1 MKAGRNRL
9 RKGGALPPMQT
20 DMRKSVRDTTYM
32 ETVFPA
38 EFKEHPDDADFFPDF
53 AKMDIPENL
62 GETLIEALSNSGIPE
77 TDAIGTSVEGTTG
90 LQTGLVLKQFKQE
103 ENMENKDVSKLKE
116 EVKKVEGVNDVI
128 WIDDAI
134 DLSVPKEILPED
146 IRDIF
151 YSEKSTLMII
161 KFAGTDASTETE
173 KALSDVRKIAGKQ
186 AFLSGVAGVIK
197 DTKDL
202 ANKETPIYVLIAVI
216 LSIIILSITMESY
229 VIPIVFLSSIGIAI
243 IYNMGS
249 NVIFENISY
258 VTKALSAVLQL
269 GVTMDYSIFLLHRYD
284 EERESRENKVEA
296 MANAI
301 EATIES
307 VVGSALTTVAG
318 FLALCVMDLALGKD
332 IGLVMAKGVV
342 IGVICTITI
351 LPALV
356 LTFDKVIH
364 KYKHKNILPT
374 FQKSSSFII
383 KHHKVIVL
391 ISLLILIPAAIGK
404 EKASVYY
411 NLDESLP
418 DNLPSI
424 VANDKLKN
432 EFNMVSTN
440 IILVRDDLDRY
451 KVKEM
456 VKELNNVD
464 GVTMAAALESVL
476 GSRIPENFL
485 PNELLEQVK
494 KGGYEGI
501 IVNSKY
507 KSATNEVA
515 VQLDEINE
523 IVKKYDPEGL
533 VGGEAPLTNDLVT
546 IADSDFKKVSIF
558 SIVAIFLIIMVIFKS
573 ISVPVLLV
581 LAIEL
586 AIFINLGI
594 PYYTGT
600 TIPFISSI
608 VIGTIQLGA
617 TVDYAIL
624 LTSRFK
630 EELSNTNDKKEAMI
644 KALQSSSRSIITSA
658 LTFFGATAGVGIISE
673 LEMISSLCVLMAR
686 GAIISMLVILFVLPG
701 VLLMFEGIIVK
712 TSKSFIICK
721 KEEK

>member
-1 MKAGRNRL
+1 MNKVSKAIAQSRMLILVIAFLLLIPSVLGYLKTDVNYDIL
-9 RKGGALPPMQT
+9 GYLP
-20 DMRKSVRDTTYM
+20 DELDTRI
-32 ETVFPA
+32 A
-38 EFKEHPDDADFFPDF
+38 QSILKDDFDCGS
-53 AKMDIPENL
+53 L
-62 GETLIEALSNSGIPE
+62 GMLI
-77 TDAIGTSVEGTTG
+77 V
-90 LQTGLVLKQFKQE
+90 

-151 YSEKSTLMII
+151 YSENSTLMII

-440 IILVRDDLDRY
+440 IILVSDDLDRY

-515 VQLDEINE
+515 LQLDEINE

-581 LAIEL
+581 LAIKL

-701 VLLMFEGIIVK
+701 ILLMFEGIIIK
-712 TSKSFIICK
+712 TSKSFIMCK

>member
-1 MKAGRNRL
+1 MNKVSKAIAQSRMLILVIAFLLLIPSVLGYLKTDVNYDIL
-9 RKGGALPPMQT
+9 GYLP
-20 DMRKSVRDTTYM
+20 DELDTRI
-32 ETVFPA
+32 A
-38 EFKEHPDDADFFPDF
+38 QSILKDDFDCGS
-53 AKMDIPENL
+53 L
-62 GETLIEALSNSGIPE
+62 GMLII
-77 TDAIGTSVEGTTG
+77 
-90 LQTGLVLKQFKQE
+90 

-151 YSEKSTLMII
+151 YSENSTLMII

-173 KALSDVRKIAGKQ
+173 NALSDVRKIAGKQ

-712 TSKSFIICK
+712 TSKSFIMCK

>member
-1 MKAGRNRL
+1 MNKVSKAIAQSRMLILVIAFLLLIPSVLGYLKTDVNYDIL
-9 RKGGALPPMQT
+9 GYLP
-20 DMRKSVRDTTYM
+20 DELDTRI
-32 ETVFPA
+32 A
-38 EFKEHPDDADFFPDF
+38 QSILKDDFDCGS
-53 AKMDIPENL
+53 L
-62 GETLIEALSNSGIPE
+62 GMLI
-77 TDAIGTSVEGTTG
+77 V
-90 LQTGLVLKQFKQE
+90 
-103 ENMENKDVSKLKE
+103 ENMEDKDVSKLKE

-151 YSEKSTLMII
+151 YSENSTLMII
-161 KFAGTDASTETE
+161 KFVGTDASTETE
-173 KALSDVRKIAGKQ
+173 NALSDVRKIAGKQ

-440 IILVRDDLDRY
+440 IILVSDDLDRY

-464 GVTMAAALESVL
+464 GVTMAASLESVL

-573 ISVPVLLV
+573 ISVPILLV

-701 VLLMFEGIIVK
+701 ILLIFEGIIIK
-712 TSKSFIICK
+712 TSKSFIRCK

>member
-1 MKAGRNRL
+1 MNKVSKAIAQSRMLILVIAFLLLIPSVLGYLKTDVNYDIL
-9 RKGGALPPMQT
+9 GYLP
-20 DMRKSVRDTTYM
+20 DELDTRI
-32 ETVFPA
+32 A
-38 EFKEHPDDADFFPDF
+38 QSILKDDFDCGS
-53 AKMDIPENL
+53 L
-62 GETLIEALSNSGIPE
+62 GMLI
-77 TDAIGTSVEGTTG
+77 V
-90 LQTGLVLKQFKQE
+90 

-151 YSEKSTLMII
+151 YSENSTLMII

-712 TSKSFIICK
+712 KSKSFIMCK

>member
-1 MKAGRNRL
+1 MNKVSKAIAQSRMLILVIAFLLLIPSVLGYLKTDVNYDIL
-9 RKGGALPPMQT
+9 GYLP
-20 DMRKSVRDTTYM
+20 DELDTRI
-32 ETVFPA
+32 A
-38 EFKEHPDDADFFPDF
+38 QSILKDDFDCGS
-53 AKMDIPENL
+53 L
-62 GETLIEALSNSGIPE
+62 GMLI
-77 TDAIGTSVEGTTG
+77 V
-90 LQTGLVLKQFKQE
+90 

-151 YSEKSTLMII
+151 YSENSTLMII

-630 EELSNTNDKKEAMI
+630 EELSNTNDKKESMI

-712 TSKSFIICK
+712 TSKSFIMCK

>member
-1 MKAGRNRL
+1 MNKVSKAIAQSRMLILVIAFLLLIPSVLGYLKTDVNYDIL
-9 RKGGALPPMQT
+9 GYLP
-20 DMRKSVRDTTYM
+20 DELDTRI
-32 ETVFPA
+32 A
-38 EFKEHPDDADFFPDF
+38 QSILKDDFDCGS
-53 AKMDIPENL
+53 L
-62 GETLIEALSNSGIPE
+62 GMLI
-77 TDAIGTSVEGTTG
+77 V
-90 LQTGLVLKQFKQE
+90 
-103 ENMENKDVSKLKE
+103 ENMEDKDVSKLKE

-151 YSEKSTLMII
+151 YSENSTLMII
-161 KFAGTDASTETE
+161 KFVGTDASTETE
-173 KALSDVRKIAGKQ
+173 NALSDVRKIAGKQ

-440 IILVRDDLDRY
+440 IILVSDDLDRY

-701 VLLMFEGIIVK
+701 ILLIFEGIIIK
-712 TSKSFIICK
+712 TSKSFIRCK

>member
-1 MKAGRNRL
+1 MNKVSKAIAQSRMLILVIAFLLLIPSVLGYLKTDVNYDIL
-9 RKGGALPPMQT
+9 GYLP
-20 DMRKSVRDTTYM
+20 DELDTRI
-32 ETVFPA
+32 A
-38 EFKEHPDDADFFPDF
+38 QSILKDDFDCGS
-53 AKMDIPENL
+53 L
-62 GETLIEALSNSGIPE
+62 GMLI
-77 TDAIGTSVEGTTG
+77 V
-90 LQTGLVLKQFKQE
+90 

-116 EVKKVEGVNDVI
+116 EVKKVGGVNDVI

-146 IRDIF
+146 IRDVF
-151 YSEKSTLMII
+151 YSENSTLMII

-374 FQKSSSFII
+374 FQKTSSFII

-581 LAIEL
+581 LSIEL

-630 EELSNTNDKKEAMI
+630 EELANTNDKKEAMI

-701 VLLMFEGIIVK
+701 ILLMFEGIIVK
-712 TSKSFIICK
+712 TSKSFIRCK

>member
-1 MKAGRNRL
+1 MNKVSKAIAQSRMLILVIAFLLLIPSVLGYLKTDVNYDIL
-9 RKGGALPPMQT
+9 GYLP
-20 DMRKSVRDTTYM
+20 DELDTRI
-32 ETVFPA
+32 A
-38 EFKEHPDDADFFPDF
+38 QSILKDDFDCGS
-53 AKMDIPENL
+53 L
-62 GETLIEALSNSGIPE
+62 GMLI
-77 TDAIGTSVEGTTG
+77 V
-90 LQTGLVLKQFKQE
+90 
-103 ENMENKDVSKLKE
+103 ENMEDKDVSKLKE

-151 YSEKSTLMII
+151 YSENSTLMII
-161 KFAGTDASTETE
+161 KFVGTDASTETE
-173 KALSDVRKIAGKQ
+173 NALSDVRKIAGKQ

-440 IILVRDDLDRY
+440 IILVSDDLDRY

-464 GVTMAAALESVL
+464 GVTMAASLESVL

-573 ISVPVLLV
+573 ISVPILLV

-644 KALQSSSRSIITSA
+644 KALQNSSRSIITSA

-701 VLLMFEGIIVK
+701 ILLIFEGIIIK
-712 TSKSFIICK
+712 TSKSFIMCK

>member
-1 MKAGRNRL
+1 MLILVIAFLLLIPSVLGYLKTDVNYDILGY
-9 RKGGALPPMQT
+9 LP
-20 DMRKSVRDTTYM
+20 DELDTRI
-32 ETVFPA
+32 A
-38 EFKEHPDDADFFPDF
+38 QSILKDDFDCGS
-53 AKMDIPENL
+53 L
-62 GETLIEALSNSGIPE
+62 GMLI
-77 TDAIGTSVEGTTG
+77 V
-90 LQTGLVLKQFKQE
+90 

-151 YSEKSTLMII
+151 YSENSTLMII

-712 TSKSFIICK
+712 TSKSFIMCK

>member
-1 MKAGRNRL
+1 MDKVSKAIAQSRMLILVIAFLLLIPSVLGYLKTDVNYDIL
-9 RKGGALPPMQT
+9 GYLP
-20 DMRKSVRDTTYM
+20 DELDTRI
-32 ETVFPA
+32 A
-38 EFKEHPDDADFFPDF
+38 QSILKDDFDCGS
-53 AKMDIPENL
+53 L
-62 GETLIEALSNSGIPE
+62 GMLI
-77 TDAIGTSVEGTTG
+77 V
-90 LQTGLVLKQFKQE
+90 

-151 YSEKSTLMII
+151 YSENSTLMII

-173 KALSDVRKIAGKQ
+173 NALSDVRKIAGKQ

-476 GSRIPENFL
+476 GSRVPENFL

-712 TSKSFIICK
+712 TSKSFIMCK

>member
-1 MKAGRNRL
+1 MNKVSKAIAQSRMLILVIAFLLLIPSVLGYLKTDVNYDIL
-9 RKGGALPPMQT
+9 GYLP
-20 DMRKSVRDTTYM
+20 DELDTRI
-32 ETVFPA
+32 A
-38 EFKEHPDDADFFPDF
+38 QSILKDDFDCGS
-53 AKMDIPENL
+53 L
-62 GETLIEALSNSGIPE
+62 GMLI
-77 TDAIGTSVEGTTG
+77 V
-90 LQTGLVLKQFKQE
+90 

-151 YSEKSTLMII
+151 YSENSTLMII

-173 KALSDVRKIAGKQ
+173 NALSDVRKIAGKQ

-229 VIPIVFLSSIGIAI
+229 VIPIIFLSSIGIAI

-332 IGLVMAKGVV
+332 IGLVMAKGVI
-342 IGVICTITI
+342 IGVVCTITI

-533 VGGEAPLTNDLVT
+533 IGGEAPLTNDLVT

-712 TSKSFIICK
+712 TSKTFIICK

>member
-1 MKAGRNRL
+1 MNKVSKAIAQSRMLILVIAFLLLIPSVLGYLKTDVNYDIL
-9 RKGGALPPMQT
+9 GYLP
-20 DMRKSVRDTTYM
+20 DELDTRI
-32 ETVFPA
+32 A
-38 EFKEHPDDADFFPDF
+38 QSILKDDFDCGS
-53 AKMDIPENL
+53 L
-62 GETLIEALSNSGIPE
+62 GMLI
-77 TDAIGTSVEGTTG
+77 V
-90 LQTGLVLKQFKQE
+90 

-151 YSEKSTLMII
+151 YSENSTLMII

-404 EKASVYY
+404 EKVSVYY

-712 TSKSFIICK
+712 TSKSFIMCK

>member
-1 MKAGRNRL
+1 MNKVSKAIAQSRMLILVIAFLLLIPSVLGYLKTDVNYDIL
-9 RKGGALPPMQT
+9 GYLP
-20 DMRKSVRDTTYM
+20 DELDTRI
-32 ETVFPA
+32 A
-38 EFKEHPDDADFFPDF
+38 QSILKDDFDCGS
-53 AKMDIPENL
+53 L
-62 GETLIEALSNSGIPE
+62 GMLI
-77 TDAIGTSVEGTTG
+77 V
-90 LQTGLVLKQFKQE
+90 

-151 YSEKSTLMII
+151 YSENSTLMII

-686 GAIISMLVILFVLPG
+686 GAIISMLIILFVLPG
-701 VLLMFEGIIVK
+701 ILLMFESIIVK
-712 TSKSFIICK
+712 TSKSFIRCK
-721 KEEK
+721 KEEE

>member
-1 MKAGRNRL
+1 MNKVSKAIAQSRMLILVIAFLLLIPSVLGYLKTDVNYDIL
-9 RKGGALPPMQT
+9 GYLP
-20 DMRKSVRDTTYM
+20 DELDTRI
-32 ETVFPA
+32 A
-38 EFKEHPDDADFFPDF
+38 QSILKDDFDCGS
-53 AKMDIPENL
+53 L
-62 GETLIEALSNSGIPE
+62 GMLI
-77 TDAIGTSVEGTTG
+77 V
-90 LQTGLVLKQFKQE
+90 

-151 YSEKSTLMII
+151 YSENSTLMII

-464 GVTMAAALESVL
+464 GVTMATALESVL

-701 VLLMFEGIIVK
+701 ILLMFEGIIVK
-712 TSKSFIICK
+712 TSKSFIRCK

>member
-1 MKAGRNRL
+1 MNKVSKAIAQSRMLILVIAFLLLIPSVLGYLKTDVNYDIL
-9 RKGGALPPMQT
+9 GYLP
-20 DMRKSVRDTTYM
+20 DELDTRI
-32 ETVFPA
+32 A
-38 EFKEHPDDADFFPDF
+38 QSILKDDFDCGS
-53 AKMDIPENL
+53 L
-62 GETLIEALSNSGIPE
+62 GMLI
-77 TDAIGTSVEGTTG
+77 V
-90 LQTGLVLKQFKQE
+90 
-103 ENMENKDVSKLKE
+103 ENMEDKEVSKLKE

-151 YSEKSTLMII
+151 YSENSTLMII

-173 KALSDVRKIAGKQ
+173 NALSDVRKIAGKQ

-342 IGVICTITI
+342 IGVVCTITI

-440 IILVRDDLDRY
+440 IILVSDDLDRY

-712 TSKSFIICK
+712 TSKSFIMCK

>member
-1 MKAGRNRL
+1 MNKVSKAIAQSRMLILVIAFLLLIPSVLGYLKTDVNYDIL
-9 RKGGALPPMQT
+9 GYLP
-20 DMRKSVRDTTYM
+20 DELDTRI
-32 ETVFPA
+32 A
-38 EFKEHPDDADFFPDF
+38 QSILKDDFDCGS
-53 AKMDIPENL
+53 L
-62 GETLIEALSNSGIPE
+62 GMLI
-77 TDAIGTSVEGTTG
+77 V
-90 LQTGLVLKQFKQE
+90 

-146 IRDIF
+146 IRDVF
-151 YSEKSTLMII
+151 YSENSTLMII

-374 FQKSSSFII
+374 FQKTSSFII

-581 LAIEL
+581 LSIEL

-630 EELSNTNDKKEAMI
+630 EELANTNDKKEAMI

-701 VLLMFEGIIVK
+701 ILLMFEGIIVK
-712 TSKSFIICK
+712 TSKSFIRCK
-721 KEEK
+721 KEEE

>member
-1 MKAGRNRL
+1 MNKVSKAIAQSRMLILVIAFLLLIPSVLGYLKTDVNYDIL
-9 RKGGALPPMQT
+9 GYLP
-20 DMRKSVRDTTYM
+20 DELDTRI
-32 ETVFPA
+32 A
-38 EFKEHPDDADFFPDF
+38 QSILKDDFDCGS
-53 AKMDIPENL
+53 L
-62 GETLIEALSNSGIPE
+62 GMLI
-77 TDAIGTSVEGTTG
+77 V
-90 LQTGLVLKQFKQE
+90 

-151 YSEKSTLMII
+151 YSENSTLMII

-464 GVTMAAALESVL
+464 GVTMATALESVL

-507 KSATNEVA
+507 KSATNEVE

-581 LAIEL
+581 LSIEL

-630 EELSNTNDKKEAMI
+630 EELANTNDKKEAMI

-701 VLLMFEGIIVK
+701 ILLMFEGIIVK
-712 TSKSFIICK
+712 TSKSFIRCK
-721 KEEK
+721 KEEE

>member
-1 MKAGRNRL
+1 MNKVSKAIAQSRMLILVIAFLLLIPSVLGYLKTDVNYDIL
-9 RKGGALPPMQT
+9 GYLP
-20 DMRKSVRDTTYM
+20 DELDTRI
-32 ETVFPA
+32 A
-38 EFKEHPDDADFFPDF
+38 QSILKDDFDCGS
-53 AKMDIPENL
+53 L
-62 GETLIEALSNSGIPE
+62 GMLI
-77 TDAIGTSVEGTTG
+77 V
-90 LQTGLVLKQFKQE
+90 
-103 ENMENKDVSKLKE
+103 ENMEDKDVSKLKE

-151 YSEKSTLMII
+151 YSENSTLMII
-161 KFAGTDASTETE
+161 KFVGTDASTETE
-173 KALSDVRKIAGKQ
+173 NALSDVRKIAGKQ

-440 IILVRDDLDRY
+440 IILVSDDLDRY

-456 VKELNNVD
+456 VKELNNID
-464 GVTMAAALESVL
+464 GVTMAASLESVL

-573 ISVPVLLV
+573 ISVPILLV

-644 KALQSSSRSIITSA
+644 KALQNSSRSIITSA

-701 VLLMFEGIIVK
+701 ILLIFEGIIIK
-712 TSKSFIICK
+712 TSKSFIMCK

>member
-1 MKAGRNRL
+1 MNKVSKAIAQSRMLILVIAFLLLIPSVLGYLKTDVNYDIL
-9 RKGGALPPMQT
+9 GYLP
-20 DMRKSVRDTTYM
+20 DELDTRI
-32 ETVFPA
+32 A
-38 EFKEHPDDADFFPDF
+38 QSILKDDFDCGS
-53 AKMDIPENL
+53 L
-62 GETLIEALSNSGIPE
+62 GMLI
-77 TDAIGTSVEGTTG
+77 V
-90 LQTGLVLKQFKQE
+90 

-151 YSEKSTLMII
+151 YSENSTLMII

-404 EKASVYY
+404 EKVSVYY

-440 IILVRDDLDRY
+440 IILVSDDLDRY

-701 VLLMFEGIIVK
+701 ILLMFESIIVK
-712 TSKSFIICK
+712 TSKSFIMCK

>member
-1 MKAGRNRL
+1 MNKVSKAIAQSRMLILVIAFLLLIPSVLGYLKTDVNYDIL
-9 RKGGALPPMQT
+9 GYLP
-20 DMRKSVRDTTYM
+20 DELDTRI
-32 ETVFPA
+32 A
-38 EFKEHPDDADFFPDF
+38 QSILKDDFDCGS
-53 AKMDIPENL
+53 L
-62 GETLIEALSNSGIPE
+62 GMLI
-77 TDAIGTSVEGTTG
+77 V
-90 LQTGLVLKQFKQE
+90 
-103 ENMENKDVSKLKE
+103 ENMEDKDVSKLKE

-151 YSEKSTLMII
+151 YSENSTLMII
-161 KFAGTDASTETE
+161 KFVGTDASTETE
-173 KALSDVRKIAGKQ
+173 NALSDVRKIAGKQ

-440 IILVRDDLDRY
+440 IILVSDDLDRY

-573 ISVPVLLV
+573 ISVPILLV

-644 KALQSSSRSIITSA
+644 KALQNSSRSIITSA

-701 VLLMFEGIIVK
+701 ILLMFEGIIIK
-712 TSKSFIICK
+712 TSKSFIMCK

>member
-1 MKAGRNRL
+1 MNKVSKAIAQSRMLILVIAFLLLIPSVLGYLKTDVNYDIL
-9 RKGGALPPMQT
+9 GYLP
-20 DMRKSVRDTTYM
+20 DELDTRI
-32 ETVFPA
+32 A
-38 EFKEHPDDADFFPDF
+38 QSILKDDFDCGS
-53 AKMDIPENL
+53 L
-62 GETLIEALSNSGIPE
+62 GMLI
-77 TDAIGTSVEGTTG
+77 V
-90 LQTGLVLKQFKQE
+90 

-151 YSEKSTLMII
+151 YSENSTLMII

-173 KALSDVRKIAGKQ
+173 NALSDVRKIAGKQ

-440 IILVRDDLDRY
+440 IILVSDDLDRY

-476 GSRIPENFL
+476 GSRVPENFL

-701 VLLMFEGIIVK
+701 ILLIFEGIIIK
-712 TSKSFIICK
+712 TSKSFIRCK

>member
-1 MKAGRNRL
+1 MNKVSKAIAQSRMLILVIAFLLLIPSVLGYLKTDVNYDIL
-9 RKGGALPPMQT
+9 GYLP
-20 DMRKSVRDTTYM
+20 DELDTRI
-32 ETVFPA
+32 A
-38 EFKEHPDDADFFPDF
+38 QSILKDDFDCGS
-53 AKMDIPENL
+53 L
-62 GETLIEALSNSGIPE
+62 GMLI
-77 TDAIGTSVEGTTG
+77 V
-90 LQTGLVLKQFKQE
+90 
-103 ENMENKDVSKLKE
+103 ENMEDKDVSKLKE

-151 YSEKSTLMII
+151 YSENSTLMII

-701 VLLMFEGIIVK
+701 ILLMFEGIIVK
-712 TSKSFIICK
+712 TSKSFIMCK

>member
-1 MKAGRNRL
+1 MNKVSKAIAQSRMLILVIAFLLLIPSVLGYLKTDVNYDIL
-9 RKGGALPPMQT
+9 GYLP
-20 DMRKSVRDTTYM
+20 DELDTRI
-32 ETVFPA
+32 A
-38 EFKEHPDDADFFPDF
+38 QSILKDDFDCGS
-53 AKMDIPENL
+53 L
-62 GETLIEALSNSGIPE
+62 GMLI
-77 TDAIGTSVEGTTG
+77 V
-90 LQTGLVLKQFKQE
+90 

-151 YSEKSTLMII
+151 YSENSTLMII

-173 KALSDVRKIAGKQ
+173 NALSDVRKIAGKQ

-476 GSRIPENFL
+476 GSRVPENFL

-701 VLLMFEGIIVK
+701 ILLMFEGIIIK
-712 TSKSFIICK
+712 TSKSFIMCK

>member
-1 MKAGRNRL
+1 MNKVSKAIAQSRMLILVIAFLLLIPSVLGYLKTDVNYDIL
-9 RKGGALPPMQT
+9 GYLP
-20 DMRKSVRDTTYM
+20 DELDTRI
-32 ETVFPA
+32 A
-38 EFKEHPDDADFFPDF
+38 QSILKDDFDCGS
-53 AKMDIPENL
+53 L
-62 GETLIEALSNSGIPE
+62 GMLI
-77 TDAIGTSVEGTTG
+77 V
-90 LQTGLVLKQFKQE
+90 

-151 YSEKSTLMII
+151 YSENSTLMII

-342 IGVICTITI
+342 IGVVCTITI

-712 TSKSFIICK
+712 TSKSFIMCK

>member
-1 MKAGRNRL
+1 MNKVSKAIAQSRMLILVIAFLLLIPSVLGYLKTDVNYDIL
-9 RKGGALPPMQT
+9 GYLP
-20 DMRKSVRDTTYM
+20 DELDTRI
-32 ETVFPA
+32 A
-38 EFKEHPDDADFFPDF
+38 QSILKDDFDCGS
-53 AKMDIPENL
+53 L
-62 GETLIEALSNSGIPE
+62 GMLI
-77 TDAIGTSVEGTTG
+77 V
-90 LQTGLVLKQFKQE
+90 

-151 YSEKSTLMII
+151 YSENSTLMII

-173 KALSDVRKIAGKQ
+173 NALSDVRKIAGKQ

-284 EERESRENKVEA
+284 EERESRENRVEA

-712 TSKSFIICK
+712 TSKSFIMCK

>member
-1 MKAGRNRL
+1 MNKVSKAIAQSRMLILVIAFLLLIPSVLGYLKTDVNYDIL
-9 RKGGALPPMQT
+9 GYLP
-20 DMRKSVRDTTYM
+20 DELDTRI
-32 ETVFPA
+32 A
-38 EFKEHPDDADFFPDF
+38 QSILKDDFDCGS
-53 AKMDIPENL
+53 L
-62 GETLIEALSNSGIPE
+62 GMLI
-77 TDAIGTSVEGTTG
+77 V
-90 LQTGLVLKQFKQE
+90 

-151 YSEKSTLMII
+151 YSENSTLMII

-173 KALSDVRKIAGKQ
+173 NALSDVRKIAGKQ

-464 GVTMAAALESVL
+464 GVTMATALESVL

-712 TSKSFIICK
+712 TSKTFIICK

>member
-1 MKAGRNRL
+1 MNKVSKAIAQSRMLILVIAFLLLIPSVLGYLKTDVNYDIL
-9 RKGGALPPMQT
+9 GYLP
-20 DMRKSVRDTTYM
+20 DELDTRI
-32 ETVFPA
+32 A
-38 EFKEHPDDADFFPDF
+38 QSILKDDFDCGS
-53 AKMDIPENL
+53 L
-62 GETLIEALSNSGIPE
+62 GMLI
-77 TDAIGTSVEGTTG
+77 V
-90 LQTGLVLKQFKQE
+90 

-151 YSEKSTLMII
+151 YSENSTLMII

-173 KALSDVRKIAGKQ
+173 NALSDVRKIAGKQ

-464 GVTMAAALESVL
+464 GVTMATALESVL

-581 LAIEL
+581 LSIEL

-630 EELSNTNDKKEAMI
+630 EELANTNDKKEAMI

-712 TSKSFIICK
+712 TSKTFIICK

>member
-1 MKAGRNRL
+1 MNKVSKAIAQSRMLILVIAFLLLIPSVLGYLKTDVNYDIL
-9 RKGGALPPMQT
+9 GYLP
-20 DMRKSVRDTTYM
+20 DELDTRI
-32 ETVFPA
+32 A
-38 EFKEHPDDADFFPDF
+38 QSILKDDFDCGS
-53 AKMDIPENL
+53 L
-62 GETLIEALSNSGIPE
+62 GMLI
-77 TDAIGTSVEGTTG
+77 V
-90 LQTGLVLKQFKQE
+90 

-151 YSEKSTLMII
+151 YSENSTLMII

-173 KALSDVRKIAGKQ
+173 NALSDVRKIAGKQ

-476 GSRIPENFL
+476 GSRVPENFL

-515 VQLDEINE
+515 VQLDEIND

-533 VGGEAPLTNDLVT
+533 VEGESPLTNDLVT

-712 TSKSFIICK
+712 TSKTFIICK

>member
-1 MKAGRNRL
+1 MKKIAEKITNNSILVLVISILLFIVSIFGYVNTRVNYDILVYLPDTIDTIKGENILTDEFGIGSYAFVMTGEKDSKQILELEDKIKDINAVKEVYSIADVLGTTIPYDMLPDEIQDKLYKDNETIIFVTFDGTTSEDTTIEAVREL
-9 RKGGALPPMQT
+9 RK
-20 DMRKSVRDTTYM
+20 V
-32 ETVFPA
+32 V
-38 EFKEHPDDADFFPDF
+38 DDASKVSSMTSMVIDT
-53 AKMDIPENL
+53 MD
-62 GETLIEALSNSGIPE
+62 LSNGE
-77 TDAIGTSVEGTTG
+77 
-90 LQTGLVLKQFKQE
+90 
-103 ENMENKDVSKLKE
+103 
-116 EVKKVEGVNDVI
+116 
-128 WIDDAI
+128 
-134 DLSVPKEILPED
+134 
-146 IRDIF
+146 
-151 YSEKSTLMII
+151 
-161 KFAGTDASTETE
+161 
-173 KALSDVRKIAGKQ
+173 
-186 AFLSGVAGVIK
+186 
-197 DTKDL
+197 
-202 ANKETPIYVLIAVI
+202 LIAYVSIAVVFCLLI
-216 LSIIILSITMESY
+216 LLATTDSYII
-229 VIPIVFLSSIGIAI
+229 PFLLLGNIGIAI

-440 IILVRDDLDRY
+440 IILVSDDLDRY

-464 GVTMAAALESVL
+464 GVTMAVALESVL

-701 VLLMFEGIIVK
+701 ILLMFESIIVK
-712 TSKSFIICK
+712 TSKSFIMCK

>member
-1 MKAGRNRL
+1 MNKVSKAIAQSRMLILVIAFLLLIPSVFGYLKTDVNYDIL
-9 RKGGALPPMQT
+9 GYLP
-20 DMRKSVRDTTYM
+20 DELDTRI
-32 ETVFPA
+32 A
-38 EFKEHPDDADFFPDF
+38 QSILKDDFDCGS
-53 AKMDIPENL
+53 L
-62 GETLIEALSNSGIPE
+62 GMLI
-77 TDAIGTSVEGTTG
+77 V
-90 LQTGLVLKQFKQE
+90 

-151 YSEKSTLMII
+151 YSENSTLMII
-161 KFAGTDASTETE
+161 KFVGTDSSTETE
-173 KALSDVRKIAGKQ
+173 NALSDVRKIAGKQ

-440 IILVRDDLDRY
+440 IILVSDDLDRY

-456 VKELNNVD
+456 VKELNNID
-464 GVTMAAALESVL
+464 GVTMAASLESVL

-573 ISVPVLLV
+573 ISVPILLV

-644 KALQSSSRSIITSA
+644 KALQNSSRSIITSA

-701 VLLMFEGIIVK
+701 ILLIFEGIIIK
-712 TSKSFIICK
+712 TSKSFIMCK

>member
-1 MKAGRNRL
+1 MNKVSKAIAQSRMLILVIAFLLLIPSVLGYLKTDVNYDIL
-9 RKGGALPPMQT
+9 GYLP
-20 DMRKSVRDTTYM
+20 DELDTRI
-32 ETVFPA
+32 A
-38 EFKEHPDDADFFPDF
+38 QSILKDDFDCGS
-53 AKMDIPENL
+53 L
-62 GETLIEALSNSGIPE
+62 GMLI
-77 TDAIGTSVEGTTG
+77 V
-90 LQTGLVLKQFKQE
+90 
-103 ENMENKDVSKLKE
+103 ENMEDKDVSKLKE

-151 YSEKSTLMII
+151 YSENSTLMII
-161 KFAGTDASTETE
+161 KFVGTDASTETE
-173 KALSDVRKIAGKQ
+173 NALSDVRKIAGKQ

-440 IILVRDDLDRY
+440 IILVSDDLDRY

-701 VLLMFEGIIVK
+701 ILLIFEGIIIK
-712 TSKSFIICK
+712 TSKSFIMCK

>member
-1 MKAGRNRL
+1 MNKVSKAIAQSRMLILVIAFLLLIPSVLGYLKTDVNYDIL
-9 RKGGALPPMQT
+9 GYLP
-20 DMRKSVRDTTYM
+20 DELDTRI
-32 ETVFPA
+32 A
-38 EFKEHPDDADFFPDF
+38 QSILKDDFDCGS
-53 AKMDIPENL
+53 L
-62 GETLIEALSNSGIPE
+62 GMLI
-77 TDAIGTSVEGTTG
+77 V
-90 LQTGLVLKQFKQE
+90 

-151 YSEKSTLMII
+151 YSENSTLMII

-342 IGVICTITI
+342 IGVVCTITI

-404 EKASVYY
+404 EKVSVYY

-573 ISVPVLLV
+573 ISVPVILV

-712 TSKSFIICK
+712 TSKSFIMCK

>member
-1 MKAGRNRL
+1 MNKVSKAIAQSRMLILVIAFLLLIPSVLGYLKTDVNYDIL
-9 RKGGALPPMQT
+9 GYLP
-20 DMRKSVRDTTYM
+20 DELDTRI
-32 ETVFPA
+32 A
-38 EFKEHPDDADFFPDF
+38 QSILKDDFDCGS
-53 AKMDIPENL
+53 L
-62 GETLIEALSNSGIPE
+62 GMLI
-77 TDAIGTSVEGTTG
+77 V
-90 LQTGLVLKQFKQE
+90 
-103 ENMENKDVSKLKE
+103 ENMEDKDVSKLKE

-151 YSEKSTLMII
+151 YSENSTLMII
-161 KFAGTDASTETE
+161 KFVGTDASTETE
-173 KALSDVRKIAGKQ
+173 NALSDVRKIAGKQ

-440 IILVRDDLDRY
+440 IILVSDDLDRY

-464 GVTMAAALESVL
+464 GVTMAASLESVL

-573 ISVPVLLV
+573 ISVPILLV

-644 KALQSSSRSIITSA
+644 KALQNSSRSIITSA

-701 VLLMFEGIIVK
+701 ILLIFEGRIIK
-712 TSKSFIICK
+712 TSKSFIRCK

>member
-1 MKAGRNRL
+1 MNKVSKAIAQSRMLILVIAFLLLIPSVLGYLKTDVNYDIL
-9 RKGGALPPMQT
+9 GYLP
-20 DMRKSVRDTTYM
+20 DELDTRI
-32 ETVFPA
+32 A
-38 EFKEHPDDADFFPDF
+38 QSILKDDFDCGS
-53 AKMDIPENL
+53 L
-62 GETLIEALSNSGIPE
+62 GMLI
-77 TDAIGTSVEGTTG
+77 V
-90 LQTGLVLKQFKQE
+90 

-151 YSEKSTLMII
+151 YSENSTLMII

-573 ISVPVLLV
+573 ISVTVLLV

-712 TSKSFIICK
+712 TSKSFIMCK

>member
-1 MKAGRNRL
+1 MNKVSKAIAQSRMLILVIAFLLLIPSVLGYLKTDVNYDIL
-9 RKGGALPPMQT
+9 GYLP
-20 DMRKSVRDTTYM
+20 DELDTRI
-32 ETVFPA
+32 A
-38 EFKEHPDDADFFPDF
+38 QSILKDDFDCGS
-53 AKMDIPENL
+53 L
-62 GETLIEALSNSGIPE
+62 GMLI
-77 TDAIGTSVEGTTG
+77 V
-90 LQTGLVLKQFKQE
+90 

-151 YSEKSTLMII
+151 YSENSTLMII

-476 GSRIPENFL
+476 GSRIPENLL

-712 TSKSFIICK
+712 TSKSFIMCK

>member
-1 MKAGRNRL
+1 MNKVSKAIAQSRMLILVIAFLLLIPSVLGYLKTDVNYDIL
-9 RKGGALPPMQT
+9 GYLP
-20 DMRKSVRDTTYM
+20 DELDTRI
-32 ETVFPA
+32 A
-38 EFKEHPDDADFFPDF
+38 QSILKDDFDCGS
-53 AKMDIPENL
+53 L
-62 GETLIEALSNSGIPE
+62 GMLI
-77 TDAIGTSVEGTTG
+77 V
-90 LQTGLVLKQFKQE
+90 

-151 YSEKSTLMII
+151 YSENSTLMII

-581 LAIEL
+581 LSIEL

-701 VLLMFEGIIVK
+701 ILLMFESIIVK
-712 TSKSFIICK
+712 TSKSFIRCK